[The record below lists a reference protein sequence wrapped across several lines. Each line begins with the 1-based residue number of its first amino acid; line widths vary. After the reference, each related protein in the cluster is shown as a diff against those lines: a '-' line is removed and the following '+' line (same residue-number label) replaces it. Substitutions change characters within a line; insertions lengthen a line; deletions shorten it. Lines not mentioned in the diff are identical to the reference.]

1 MIMANHASRDNPML
15 CHNESQCMSNYGAM
29 KKIYMLASWL
39 PKGLSFT
46 ASTSPTADL
55 QDLGKFIFGDH
66 TISVGIEDPE
76 GSPHDFT
83 PGGGRLLR

>member
-1 MIMANHASRDNPML
+1 
-15 CHNESQCMSNYGAM
+15 
-29 KKIYMLASWL
+29 MLASWL
-39 PKGLSFT
+39 PKGLNFS

-83 PGGGRLLR
+83 PGKTKFLRKLGTRWEVAKVSQSMVSWFAWVRHVPDIFYKE

>member
-1 MIMANHASRDNPML
+1 MYGQLRGYEKKPFIASCIP
-15 CHNESQCMSNYGAM
+15 E
-29 KKIYMLASWL
+29 
-39 PKGLSFT
+39 GLSFT
-46 ASTSPTADL
+46 ASTGAAAGL

-83 PGGGRLLR
+83 PGKFKVSVKTWKEVGGFSRYIS